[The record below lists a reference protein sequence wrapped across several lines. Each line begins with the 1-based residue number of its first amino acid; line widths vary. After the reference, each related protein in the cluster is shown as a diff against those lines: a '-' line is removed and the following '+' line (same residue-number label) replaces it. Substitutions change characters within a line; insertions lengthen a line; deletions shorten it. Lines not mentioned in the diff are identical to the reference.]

1 MAYHWKELEVWQISH
16 QLVLGIYQLTA
27 SFPREEK
34 YSLCDQIRRA
44 AISIPANIV
53 EGHSKNSTRE
63 FIRFLYIARGSL
75 EELRYLLFL
84 SKDLDFIAG
93 EKYLDFE
100 QILRNISVK
109 LNNLIQALKKH

>member
-1 MAYHWKELEVWQISH
+1 
-16 QLVLGIYQLTA
+16 
-27 SFPREEK
+27 
-34 YSLCDQIRRA
+34 
-44 AISIPANIV
+44 
-53 EGHSKNSTRE
+53 
-63 FIRFLYIARGSL
+63 
-75 EELRYLLFL
+75 LLFL